1 MNALRVAIAGASG
14 IGRHHAKW
22 HYRAGASVVGF
33 WGRDEQSCSVSAARL
48 RETFPFAG
56 RAYWDLDRLLAEAQP
71 QVVDVCVPN
80 ELHFSCARRALE
92 AGCHVLCEK
101 PLVWQTGAE
110 ADQLLGQAR
119 QLVELAR
126 DRGLQFGVCT
136 QYAAALPHY
145 RRFYE
150 AVRGP
155 LGPITSFFAEME
167 SVTRGRRRDAQTM
180 WIDMGPHPLSLL
192 QGWLPGGGIDPAS
205 LRVEFAGSQAQ
216 AEFDFVVGEH
226 SCRTQILIRDRQEG
240 NPVRRFGVNGLVVD
254 CLGRTD
260 AGGTYQ
266 SVLRQGETE
275 VVGEDFM
282 YLLIEQ
288 FDQALGQRQAP
299 LVDVAAGLRNLELQ
313 LQVLHKAQY
322 C

>member
-1 MNALRVAIAGASG
+1 MSALRVAIAGASG

-22 HYRAGASVVGF
+22 HHRAGASVVGF
-33 WGRDEQSCSVSAARL
+33 WGRDEQRCAVSAARL

-56 RAYWDLDRLLAEAQP
+56 RAYWDLDRLLAEEEP

-101 PLVWQTGAE
+101 PLVWQTGVGPDE
-110 ADQLLGQAR
+110 LLGQAR

-126 DRGLQFGVCT
+126 ARGLQFGVCT

-167 SVTRGRRRDAQTM
+167 SVSRGRRRDAQTM
-180 WIDMGPHPLSLL
+180 WIDLGPHPLSLL
-192 QGWLPGGGIDPAS
+192 LSWFPGGGIDPVS
-205 LRVEFAGSQAQ
+205 LRAEFAGSQAQ
-216 AEFDFVVGEH
+216 AEFDLVAGGNSCH
-226 SCRTQILIRDRQEG
+226 SQILIRDRQEG
-240 NPVRRFGVNGLVVD
+240 SPVRRFGINGLVVE
-254 CLGRTD
+254 CLGRAD
-260 AGGTYQ
+260 AEGIYR

-288 FDQALGQRQAP
+288 FDQALEQRQAP
-299 LVDVAAGLRNLELQ
+299 LVDAAAGVRNLELQ
-313 LQVLHKAQY
+313 LQILQADGR
-322 C
+322 